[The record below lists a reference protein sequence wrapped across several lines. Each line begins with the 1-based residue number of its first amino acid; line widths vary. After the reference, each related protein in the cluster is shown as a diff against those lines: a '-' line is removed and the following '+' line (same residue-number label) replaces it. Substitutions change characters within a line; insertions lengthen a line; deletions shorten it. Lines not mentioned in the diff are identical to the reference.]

1 MQLLQRFTYGYPAL
15 FSNDLVSLQIIMAV
29 KKETIENLRNEYRSA
44 SLSEKDVTADPIS
57 QFAKW
62 FAEALDGGLYEP
74 NAMTL
79 ATATHDGKPSARI
92 MLLKGF
98 DKRGFTFYS
107 NYLSRKGKEIAKN
120 PSASIVFFW
129 AELERQV
136 RIEGTLEKVSKEE
149 SERYFHSR
157 PKESQIGA
165 IASQQS
171 QEIQGREPL
180 ENTWKE
186 LIEKFSDKEVP
197 KPAYWGGYI
206 LKPQVVEFWQGR
218 PGRLHDRVVFKKA
231 DKNNWKI
238 VRLAP

>member
-1 MQLLQRFTYGYPAL
+1 MEY
-15 FSNDLVSLQIIMAV
+15 LVSLQIIMAI
-29 KKETIENLRNEYRSA
+29 KKETIENLRNDYRSA
-44 SLSEKDVTADPIS
+44 SLSEKDVAADPIS

-92 MLLKGF
+92 LLLKGF
-98 DKRGFTFYS
+98 DKTGFTFYT
-107 NYLSRKGKEIAKN
+107 NYLSRKGKEISRN
-120 PSASIVFFW
+120 PAASMVFFW

-136 RIEGTLEKVSKEE
+136 RIEGTIEKVSKEE
-149 SERYFHSR
+149 SEKYFHSR
-157 PKESQIGA
+157 PKESQVGA

-171 QEIQGREPL
+171 QELKGKEPL
-180 ENTWKE
+180 ENSWNE
-186 LIEKFSDKEVP
+186 LLEKFADKEVP
-197 KPAYWGGYI
+197 KPAYWGGYV

-218 PGRLHDRVVFKKA
+218 PGRLHDRIVYKRS
-231 DKNNWKI
+231 DKNSWKI